1 MLLRM
6 AVVDGIVEGRF
17 DRVYRRWTKP
27 HAKTGGRQRTPRGE
41 LSVDSVDV
49 VTMGSLTADDAR
61 KSGHATLAAL
71 KAELRK
77 RSGKVYRIG
86 LSYAGE
92 DPRVTLRNNADLS
105 DEDVA
110 TLVTKLD
117 RKDRVGEPWTRQ
129 YLRLLDENPE
139 VRAADLAAGLGL
151 DKPTFKRRI
160 RQLKELGLTISFSPG
175 YRLSPRGKAL
185 LARLSVL
192 ALAVAVV
199 TGCPSA
205 SEPPPEPTP
214 VDLGWDPGI
223 AAGPGEARAGIV
235 REGAEDVLFGGVNAE
250 GRAGD
255 IKLYNDRVQ
264 LVIQGAHRSHGIV
277 DIGGHIIDAD
287 LVGNGVGRDTLED
300 QFIAFGLGRLFHAD
314 SVEVVSDGTDGGDA
328 VVRSVGTDVTWQYL
342 TGLFEREEPTVPPL
356 GLRIEQ
362 EVRLPPDAWTAT
374 LTVTFTN
381 ESSEPVAFEPRDGV
395 LSSGEDLHQWAPGA
409 GLAGPED
416 DERTLVGV
424 TGETGEATLSLWP
437 ATGTFR
443 AEGLGALG
451 GDLGITT
458 VTHPQITL
466 APGTSQSI
474 TRYFA
479 VAPDIA
485 TAEAERLATQ
495 GTTLATVSGR
505 VLEGAEGVAG
515 ARVWFTDSDA
525 AHGFAI
531 TDTAGAWSARLPVG
545 ETFSAWPVAQAH
557 DEMTDIDDSLRYGP
571 QAAPAVQERHL
582 ERVREGGPAFP
593 WAVGRAT
600 PAATELT
607 VAAGVELDLQVPPRS
622 SARFAL
628 ADSDG
633 APLPGVV
640 EIRAVDVPTTVPEA
654 LWDAF
659 AIPSGLAMRGWTASG
674 TLDVP
679 LPPGTYRAV
688 VGHGQRHAQARIEEI
703 VVAEGQT
710 VEVPV
715 VLAEQIPRDGWLT
728 LDSHLHAAPSM
739 DGALGMAH
747 RLVTCAATGVDLPIL
762 TDHDRLVDYAPLAEA
777 LGLDALMKTT
787 TGVEVTSTLRGHINL
802 YPITPRPDEPN
813 GGAEPWWEV
822 PRDTQDLFDRM
833 HARHGTDVIT
843 QVNHPRT
850 PGMFTVAQF
859 DAQEG
864 APRND
869 DFWSWDWQ
877 TFELLNGGVVDLPQV
892 RADWFGMLNA
902 GHARVPMG
910 SSDSHY
916 SYIPCGWGR
925 TDVLIAAGAEGVTDA
940 DIVEALLAGRVIVAG
955 GTTLR
960 ATLDLG
966 AGPVLPGETTSGTVG
981 AFQVVVRA
989 PDWVEPGTLR
999 VHRDGEVLWEQAL
1012 TTSTDGVWFDG
1023 EIPVSADGASWFTVE
1038 VEGTQGVADLWR
1050 GFAPYAM
1057 TNAFFVE

>member
-27 HAKTGGRQRTPRGE
+27 HAKAGGRQRTPRGE
-41 LSVDSVDV
+41 LSVTAVTV
-49 VTMGSLTADDAR
+49 VTMGSLTAEDAH
-61 KSGHATLAAL
+61 KSGHPTLAAL
-71 KAELRK
+71 KDELRK
-77 RSGKVYRIG
+77 RKGKVYCIE
-86 LSYAGE
+86 LEYAGE

-110 TLVTKLD
+110 KLTKKLD
-117 RKDRVGEPWTRQ
+117 RKDAVGEPWTRE
-129 YLRLLDENPE
+129 YLRLLDANPE

-185 LARLSVL
+185 LERLSVL
-192 ALAVAVV
+192 ALAVLMVA
-199 TGCPSA
+199 GCPSA
-205 SEPPPEPTP
+205 SETPPDPTP
-214 VDLGWDPGI
+214 EDLGWDPAI
-223 AAGPGEARAGIV
+223 PAGPGEARAGIV
-235 REGAEDVLFGGVNAE
+235 RDGGEDVLFGGVNAE
-250 GRAGD
+250 GAAGD

-264 LVIQGAHRSHGIV
+264 LVIQGAHRSHGMV
-277 DIGGHIIDAD
+277 DIGGQIIDAD
-287 LVGNGVGRDTLED
+287 LVDNGLGRDTLED
-300 QFIAFGLGRLFHAD
+300 HFIAFGLGRLFHAD
-314 SVEVVSDGTDGGDA
+314 TVQIVSDGTDGGDA
-328 VVRSVGTDVTWQYL
+328 VVRSTGGDVPWQYM
-342 TGLFEREEPTVPPL
+342 TGFFEREEPTVPPL

-362 EVRLPPDAWTAT
+362 EVRLPPDSWTAT

-381 ESSEPVAFEPRDGV
+381 EGDEAVAFEPRDG
-395 LSSGEDLHQWAPGA
+395 LLTSGEDLHTWAPGA

-416 DERTLVGV
+416 DDRLLVGV
-424 TGETGEATLSLWP
+424 TGHRGEATLSLWP
-437 ATGTFR
+437 ESGTFR
-443 AEGLGALG
+443 AEGLGALA

-466 APGTSQSI
+466 APGASQTL

-485 TAEAERLATQ
+485 TAEAERLTRT
-495 GTTLATVSGR
+495 GVELVTVSGE
-505 VLEGAEGVAG
+505 LGVAG
-515 ARVWFTDSDA
+515 ARIWFTDGSDA
-525 AHGFAI
+525 LGFAM
-531 TDTAGAWSARLPVG
+531 TDAAGAWSARLPANA
-545 ETFSAWPVAQAH
+545 TLTAWAVAQDH
-557 DEMTDIDDSLRYGP
+557 DEVTDLDDSLRFGP
-571 QAAPAVQERHL
+571 MSAPPIQQRHL
-582 ERVREGGPAFP
+582 QRLRDGGEPLP
-593 WAVGRAT
+593 WATGRAVPPGT
-600 PAATELT
+600 EFQATDGLQ
-607 VAAGVELDLQVPPRS
+607 LDLSLPARS
-622 SARFAL
+622 SARFVIT
-628 ADSDG
+628 DDDG
-633 APLPGVV
+633 AAIPGVV
-640 EIRAVDVPTTVPEA
+640 EVRWAENTVVSNVPEELRDA
-654 LWDAF
+654 LG
-659 AIPSGLAMRGWTASG
+659 IPGGLAMRGWTASG

-679 LPPGTYRAV
+679 LAPGTYRAF
-688 VGHGQRHAQARIEEI
+688 VGHGQRHAQAELTDI
-703 VVAEGQT
+703 VVTEGQT
-710 VEVPV
+710 TDVPV
-715 VLAEQIPRDGWLT
+715 TLAEQIPRDGWLT

-747 RLVTCAATGVDLPIL
+747 RLVTCAATEVDLPIL

-802 YPITPRPDEPN
+802 YPITPKPDEPN

-833 HARHGTDVIT
+833 HARLGTDLIT

-859 DAQEG
+859 DAAEG
-864 APRND
+864 APRNE
-869 DFWSWDWQ
+869 DFWSWDFQ

-892 RADWFGMLNA
+892 RADWFGMLDH
-902 GHARVPMG
+902 GVVRVPMG

-925 TDVLIAAGAEGVTDA
+925 TDVLIAAGSEGVTDA
-940 DIVEALLAGRVIVAG
+940 DIKEALLAGRVIVAG

-966 AGPVLPGETTSGTVG
+966 SGPILPGEATSGTTG
-981 AFQVVVRA
+981 AFHVVVRA
-989 PDWVEPGTLR
+989 PDWVDPGTLR

-1023 EIPVSADGASWFTVE
+1023 EIPVTADGASWFAVE
-1038 VEGTQGVADLWR
+1038 VESPTPVERLWR
-1050 GFAPYAM
+1050 GFQPYAM